1 MNESQIAGWIAS
13 AMQFAVAGYALRLN
27 RCFGTARVGWSL
39 FGAFSLMALLHLV
52 QSTAAYDTGSDSGL
66 MINVTYVLISF
77 LMLIGMVHME
87 SMLKERLRL
96 EGVEMQLRSDLES
109 EVKSKTAHLT
119 RAIEE
124 LVMEMDE
131 TKRMSAIIESAREPM
146 PAETGGGLAEPV
158 RHAAAQNGEETHFLA
173 GILAG
178 EWIAHF

>member
-1 MNESQIAGWIAS
+1 
-13 AMQFAVAGYALRLN
+13 
-27 RCFGTARVGWSL
+27 
-39 FGAFSLMALLHLV
+39 
-52 QSTAAYDTGSDSGL
+52 

-158 RHAAAQNGEETHFLA
+158 RHAA
-173 GILAG
+173 
-178 EWIAHF
+178 IAV